1 MDHWTL
7 GLLDYW
13 TIGLYFGQFLN
24 HFFWLFF
31 SFRTILSWGGK
42 LLVPRERWDAIN
54 KYSGRGGRQIVVTEG
69 GVEDELLVT
78 ATD

>member
-13 TIGLYFGQFLN
+13 TIFWTIFLTIFFGF
-24 HFFWLFF
+24 FF

-42 LLVPRERWDAIN
+42 LLVLRERWDAIN
-54 KYSGRGGRQIVVTEG
+54 QYSGKGGRQIAVTEG

-78 ATD
+78 AAD